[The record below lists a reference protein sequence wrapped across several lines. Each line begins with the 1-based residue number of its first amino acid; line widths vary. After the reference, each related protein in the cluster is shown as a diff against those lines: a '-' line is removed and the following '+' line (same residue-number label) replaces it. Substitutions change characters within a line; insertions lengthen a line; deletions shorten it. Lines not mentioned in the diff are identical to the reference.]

1 VTNVGTV
8 VHKHETI
15 LNDLRAALLDGGLA
29 PCDVTTFMD
38 ESEMP
43 VFVQEEIADSSR
55 HRWRFRVTL

>member
-1 VTNVGTV
+1 
-8 VHKHETI
+8 